1 MSRPVL
7 LARRPGALVPLL
19 ALVLAGSSAAGR
31 LTETELARL
40 EVEAESTPRPALEG
54 LTGRLKGVSEPGE
67 RAQLLNVRASAL
79 IFLSELDEARAVLA
93 EAEEAA
99 RRAALPLEIAT
110 ISLHRATIL
119 FRTSDYGEAYVEVSR
134 AIQAF
139 GELGAKRRLARA
151 SSRAFTI
158 LTQLGDYERALA
170 FGERALALAD
180 EVGDS
185 FSRGAYLSNMAYLHY
200 RKREYDR
207 MLDFAKRALAAYE
220 AVGETSLVRYPL
232 INAGVALLE
241 LGRPAEAEEF
251 LLRARAIAIAGDDR
265 VNEVVTRKFLA
276 RTWRALGQPG
286 RALPEAEAALALARQ
301 IGNRFEEKNVLLELG
316 ASHEA
321 AGRPEQAYRSL
332 KQGLTLL
339 EEIQGAEVHR
349 KVSAVQEQLEIEKR
363 EGQIRLLRK
372 EQELGELALRS
383 QRTIRNYLIALLA
396 VALAA
401 GAGAYRAYAQKKRA
415 AETIGRQNAELLAI
429 DRIARD
435 INKEVDLRALIE
447 SILRHSLEHFP
458 RAGRGGFLTLSDE
471 DCRFRSLVSFGYPE
485 SALEKVALAE
495 EVARAR
501 YVEAGEEV
509 AEGLHVVRRPGSLEG
524 LGEAY
529 RPAESLLVF
538 VIRDESSTLGYLVL
552 ESVDDPAAFD
562 RIDVRQVK
570 TLHEHIISAVQKA
583 RRLRQVE
590 RLSRTD
596 PLTRLANRRHVQER
610 LALEVERASRYGT
623 PFLVAMCDL
632 DDFKNVND
640 TLGHDCGD
648 EVLRSTARLLSENLR
663 RTDLVGRWGGEE
675 FLVLLPET
683 EREGGRI
690 ALEKVRAKLETLP
703 LVYAGAPLRVTVS
716 IGVAAF
722 VRGER
727 LEDLVARADAALYEA
742 KRSGKNRVVV
752 AAG

>member
-1 MSRPVL
+1 VVV
-7 LARRPGALVPLL
+7 ALL
-19 ALVLAGSSAAGR
+19 ALILAGPAGADR
-31 LTETELARL
+31 LSEAELARL
-40 EVEAESTPRPALEG
+40 EAEAESRPRPALESV
-54 LTGRLKGVSEPGE
+54 TARLRGATEAGE
-67 RAQLLNVRASAL
+67 RAQLLNLRASAL
-79 IFLSELDEARAVLA
+79 IYLSELDEARAVLA

-99 RRAALPLEIAT
+99 RRASLPLESAT
-110 ISLHRATIL
+110 TSLHRATIL
-119 FRTSDYGEAYVEVSR
+119 FRTSDYGEAYAEISR

-139 GELGAKRRLARA
+139 GELGEKRRLARA
-151 SSRAFTI
+151 NSRAFTI
-158 LTQLGDYERALA
+158 LTQLGDYERALD
-170 FGERALALAD
+170 FGKRALALA
-180 EVGDS
+180 EEAGDT
-185 FSRGAYLSNMAYLHY
+185 FSRGAYLSNMAYFHY
-200 RKREYDR
+200 RKQEYDR
-207 MLDFAKRALAAYE
+207 MLDSSKRALAAYE

-232 INAGVALLE
+232 INGGVALLE

-265 VNEVVTRKFLA
+265 VNETVTRKFLA
-276 RTWRALGQPG
+276 RTWRTLGQTG

-301 IGNRFEEKNVLLELG
+301 IGNRFEVKNVLLELG
-316 ASHEA
+316 AIHEA
-321 AGRPEQAYRSL
+321 AGRPERGYRFL
-332 KQGLTLL
+332 RDGLTLL

-349 KVSAVQEQLEIEKR
+349 KVAAVQERLEIEKR

-372 EQELGELALRS
+372 EQELDDLALRN
-383 QRTIRNYLIALLA
+383 QRTVRNFLIALLA

-401 GAGAYRAYAQKKRA
+401 GAGAYRAYVQKKRA

-458 RAGRGGFLTLSDE
+458 QARRGGFLTLSDE
-471 DCRFRSLVSFGYPE
+471 DSRYRSLVSFGYPE
-485 SALEKVALAE
+485 AALEKVSLTD

-509 AEGLHVVRRPGSLEG
+509 AEGLHVVRRPGALAG
-524 LGEAY
+524 LGEAF
-529 RPAESLLVF
+529 RPAAALLVF
-538 VIRDESSTLGYLVL
+538 VIRDESATLGYLVL
-552 ESVDDPAAFD
+552 ESTDDPAAFD
-562 RIDVRQVK
+562 QIDVRQVK

-610 LALEVERASRYGT
+610 LALEVERAARYET

-632 DDFKNVND
+632 DDFKKVND

-690 ALEKVRAKLETLP
+690 ALEKVRAKLEALP

-716 IGVAAF
+716 IGLAAF

-752 AAG
+752 SAG

>member
-1 MSRPVL
+1 MLRPV
-7 LARRPGALVPLL
+7 RLVRGRGVAVALL
-19 ALVLAGSSAAGR
+19 ALGLAGPTGAER
-31 LTETELARL
+31 LSEAELARL
-40 EVEAESTPRPALEG
+40 EQEAESRPRPALESV
-54 LTGRLKGVSEPGE
+54 TARLRGATEPGE
-67 RAQLLNVRASAL
+67 RAQLLNLRAGAL
-79 IFLSELDEARAVLA
+79 IYLSELDEARAVLA

-99 RRAALPLEIAT
+99 RRASLPVESAT
-110 ISLHRATIL
+110 ASLHRATIL
-119 FRTSDYGEAYVEVSR
+119 FRTSDYGEAYVEASR

-139 GELGAKRRLARA
+139 EELGEKRRLARA
-151 SSRAFTI
+151 NSRAFTV
-158 LTQLGDYERALA
+158 LTQLGDDERALA
-170 FGERALALAD
+170 FGKRALTLA
-180 EVGDS
+180 EEAGDS
-185 FSRGAYLSNMAYLHY
+185 FSRGAYLSNMAYFHY
-200 RKREYDR
+200 RKQEYDR
-207 MLDFAKRALAAYE
+207 MLDYAKLSLAAYE
-220 AVGETSLVRYPL
+220 AVGETYLVRYPL
-232 INAGVALLE
+232 INGGVALLE

-251 LLRARAIAIAGDDR
+251 LLRGRAIAIAGDDR
-265 VNEVVTRKFLA
+265 VNETVTRKFLA
-276 RTWRALGQPG
+276 RTWRTLGQTG

-301 IGNRFEEKNVLLELG
+301 IGNRFEVKNVLLEL
-316 ASHEA
+316 AAIHEA
-321 AGRPEQAYRSL
+321 GGRPDQGYRHL
-332 KQGLTLL
+332 KDGLTLL

-349 KVSAVQEQLEIEKR
+349 KVAAVQEQLEIEKR

-372 EQELGELALRS
+372 EQELGDLALRS
-383 QRTIRNYLIALLA
+383 QRTVRNFLIALLA

-401 GAGAYRAYAQKKRA
+401 GTGAYRAYAQKKRA

-458 RAGRGGFLTLSDE
+458 QARRGGFLTLSD
-471 DCRFRSLVSFGYPE
+471 DDSRFRSLVSFGYPE
-485 SALEKVALAE
+485 AALEKVSLTDEA
-495 EVARAR
+495 VRAR

-509 AEGLHVVRRPGSLEG
+509 AEGLHVVRRPGALEG
-524 LGEAY
+524 LGEAF
-529 RPAESLLVF
+529 RPAEALLVF
-538 VIRDESSTLGYLVL
+538 VIRDESATVGYLVL

-596 PLTRLANRRHVQER
+596 PLTRLANRRHVLER
-610 LALEVERASRYGT
+610 LALEVERAARYET

-632 DDFKNVND
+632 DDFKQVND

-648 EVLRSTARLLSENLR
+648 EVLRTTGRLLSENLR

-690 ALEKVRAKLETLP
+690 ALEKVRKKLEALP
-703 LVYAGAPLRVTVS
+703 FVYSGTPLRVTVS
-716 IGVAAF
+716 VGIAAF

-752 AAG
+752 SAG